1 MLLGLGRIRSN
12 EAVSNEKTCSTKIR
26 LILILD
32 SSVLEFPQRI
42 NFASAGATALG
53 LYSIL
58 KQCLDERVFALLFAE
73 YSKKQWHITLI

>member
-1 MLLGLGRIRSN
+1 LFQDASVFQK
-12 EAVSNEKTCSTKIR
+12 VSNIAEQVMSQDER
-26 LILILD
+26 
-32 SSVLEFPQRI
+32 QRI

-58 KQCLDERVFALLFAE
+58 KQYLNERVFALLFAE

>member
-1 MLLGLGRIRSN
+1 LFQDASVFQK
-12 EAVSNEKTCSTKIR
+12 VSNIAEQVMSQDE
-26 LILILD
+26 L
-32 SSVLEFPQRI
+32 QRI

-58 KQCLDERVFALLFAE
+58 KQYLNERVFALLFAE